1 MFRENEMKLSKR
13 IIGEKELFTIGEDA
27 AISSFLSFRMVET
40 HRSAMTLAV
49 ILVVI
54 LLTVIAC
61 LVFVPWQQT
70 VHGRGAVSIFS
81 PMQRSQHV
89 SAQIDGILLQWHVME
104 GDSVRK
110 GDLLIELTE
119 LNPRFLDQEQIH
131 RMREQRNAVG
141 AEKKAIK
148 SGVTAMKKQI
158 KLLNRSADAIIPS
171 VELKVQQAVESL
183 QAARQKLVT
192 AELNLDRRRDLFAK
206 GLNSSRDMELAELAF
221 TNAQTGVEI
230 ANREVKVAQYTQ
242 TKAEAEINAKI
253 QDSHTKLAKAEESYA
268 NVQGELLRL
277 DIDIAGLEN
286 RLEQRKVRSPVDGE
300 VVRLFKLGRGV
311 AVKAGE
317 ELALIFPTT
326 HDLAVELYVSDLNAP
341 LVSVGRTVR
350 LQFSGWPA
358 MQFSGWPSIAVG
370 TFAGRVA
377 VIDSVAVEQGH
388 YRVMVIPDWELIS
401 SGKEV
406 PWPQYP
412 YLRQGAQAKGWIMLD
427 TVSLGF
433 ELWRQFNAFPPVLK
447 EGQEKLLK
455 LPKVKMK

>member
-1 MFRENEMKLSKR
+1 MKLSMR
-13 IIGEKELFTIGEDA
+13 FMDEKELYTSGKNA
-27 AISSFLSFRMVET
+27 ANSRFLSFRMVET
-40 HRSAMTLAV
+40 HRSTATLAV
-49 ILVVI
+49 VLVAI
-54 LLTVIAC
+54 LLTIIVC

-89 SAQIDGILLQWHVME
+89 SAQIDGLLLQWHVME
-104 GDSVRK
+104 GDSVKK

-119 LNPRFLDQEQIH
+119 LNPFFLDHEQIH
-131 RMREQRNAVG
+131 RMREQRNAG
-141 AEKKAIK
+141 EAEKKAIEA
-148 SGVTAMKKQI
+148 GVTAMKKQI
-158 KLLNRSADAIIPS
+158 KLLDRSAGAIIPS
-171 VELKVQQAVESL
+171 VELKVQQAGEGL
-183 QAARQKLVT
+183 QAAKQKFVT
-192 AELNLDRRRDLFAK
+192 AQLNLDRRRDLFAK
-206 GLNSSRDMELAELAF
+206 GLTSTRDMELAKLDYA
-221 TNAQTGVEI
+221 NAQADVEI
-230 ANREVKVAQYTQ
+230 ADREVQVARFEQ

-253 QDSHTKLAKAEESYA
+253 QDAHTKLAKNEESYA
-268 NVQGELLRL
+268 NVQGKLLKL

-286 RLEQRKVRSPVDGE
+286 RLEQRKVRSPVDGK

-326 HDLAVELYVSDLNAP
+326 HDQAAELYVSDLNAP
-341 LVSVGRTVR
+341 LVSVGRSVR

-370 TFAGRVA
+370 TFAGKVA
-377 VIDSVAVEQGH
+377 VIDSVAVEQGS
-388 YRVMVIPDWELIS
+388 YRVMVIPDWELIN
-401 SGKEV
+401 SGKDV

-447 EGQEKLLK
+447 QEQEKLLK
-455 LPKVKMK
+455 LPKVKNK